1 MLNVYR
7 AVVFAA
13 DLRESNQLYREDVDR
28 YDPETNQLQISKVK
42 VGTTT
47 YHNVI
52 ITVKQ
57 LLSIGAQEKRND
69 ATTRFD
75 PTDGVLTVAEVSV
88 GKANYLNVA
97 ITIQD
102 VVQVGVP

>member
-28 YDPETNQLQISKVK
+28 YDPETNQLQISKVE
-42 VGTTT
+42 VGTTI

-52 ITVKQ
+52 VTVKQ
-57 LLSIGAQEKRND
+57 LLSIGVQEKRSY
-69 ATTRFD
+69 ATTDFD
-75 PTDGVLTVAEVSV
+75 PTDGVLTVVEVFV
-88 GKANYLNVA
+88 GKVNYLNVA
-97 ITIQD
+97 STIQD
-102 VVQVGVP
+102 VDQVGVP